1 MTSPGHPGATPDPS
15 EPLHAK
21 SVLLIA
27 PEFFGYAAE
36 IESTLRQW
44 GARVHRYENR
54 PSTSVAMK
62 AWVRLF
68 PLLARP
74 ACRRYFEGILR
85 RHASESIDWILVLRG
100 EALTADMVERFAKA
114 FPRARR
120 VLYLW
125 DSFLHDGRARARMR
139 AFEEVYTFDT
149 EDAEREPRLRLLP
162 LFYLRRFA
170 QLRSRATD
178 LDLSFV
184 GTVHGDR
191 FRIIRGLRK
200 ALDARK
206 HVLLFMY
213 FPSRGLYWLRRLL
226 DPRMRGGRREEFSFA
241 PMPAAEVADV
251 YARSATV
258 LDIHRETQSGLTI
271 RTLETLGAQRK
282 LVTTNAGIRRYDFF
296 DPQNIAVID
305 RRAPV
310 LPEGFL
316 DQPLRPT
323 APPLLEK
330 YSVEHWLRTVL
341 GLIPLSSYL
350 RPLSTTDASSRQPSS
365 DRKDDRLHGQV

>member
-1 MTSPGHPGATPDPS
+1 MTSPGIPGAPHESPPS
-15 EPLHAK
+15 LQGK
-21 SVLLIA
+21 TVLLIA

-44 GARVHRYENR
+44 GATVHRYENR
-54 PSTSVAMK
+54 PSTSVGMK
-62 AWVRLF
+62 ALVRLF

-74 ACRRYFEGILR
+74 ACKRYFEAILR
-85 RHASESIDWILVLRG
+85 RHAEQAIDWILVLRG
-100 EALTADMVERFAKA
+100 EALTAAMVERFARA

-125 DSFLHDGRARARMR
+125 DSFRHDGRARARMR

-149 EDAEREPRLRLLP
+149 EDAVQEPRLRLLP

-170 QLRSRATD
+170 ALRSQPTD

-191 FRIIRGLRK
+191 YRIIHGLR
-200 ALDARK
+200 ASLDAGKR
-206 HVLLFMY
+206 VLWFMY
-213 FPSRGLYWLRRLL
+213 FPSRWLYRLRRLL
-226 DPRMRGGRREEFSFA
+226 DPRMRGGRSEEFSFA

-258 LDIHRETQSGLTI
+258 LDIHREIQSGLTI

-282 LVTTNAGIRRYDFF
+282 LITTNAHICQYDFF
-296 DPQNIAVID
+296 DPQNVAVIE

-316 DQPLRPT
+316 DRPFRPT
-323 APPLLEK
+323 PPELLEK

-341 GLIPLSSYL
+341 GLIPLSAYL
-350 RPLSTTDASSRQPSS
+350 RQPSS
-365 DRKDDRLHGQV
+365 PHAP